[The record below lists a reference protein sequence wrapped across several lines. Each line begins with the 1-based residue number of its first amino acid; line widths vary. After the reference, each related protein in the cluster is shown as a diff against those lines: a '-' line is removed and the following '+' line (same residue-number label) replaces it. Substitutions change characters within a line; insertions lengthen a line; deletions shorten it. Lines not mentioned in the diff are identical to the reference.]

1 MRPARKAADSLSI
14 LSLGWPMFISQLA
27 VMAHGI
33 IDTVMAGHLSA
44 QDLAAVAIGSSVYYV
59 VYVGLMGALQ
69 AISPVAA
76 QHFGAGRWQAVGD
89 TWRQG
94 QWMAI
99 ILFLPAAVA
108 LSMPGPLLN
117 LTGASEGTRMQATL
131 YLNAIALGLPAALWF
146 RAFTT
151 FNAAVSRPRVVMAIN
166 LMGPILKVPLNLLFM
181 YGTQATESLGLPAVP
196 ALGGAGCGVST
207 ALIAWISAAIGW
219 TLLQRDPFYRR
230 FALRGLGRPQARA
243 LRELLGLGL
252 PIGGTYLIDVSA
264 FNLMTLLV
272 ARLGN
277 EVTAGHAIASNL
289 AAVIFMLPLSL
300 GNATCVLAAQ
310 RLGAADA
317 AGARYMAWLGVRIS
331 AGLAILTAVALWWLS
346 EPLAGLYSSD
356 QAVRQVAAS
365 LLGLVALY
373 HLFDAMQCVLA
384 FALRA
389 WRVTVAPLIVFAI
402 ALWGVGVGGGWWL
415 AFAQGVGVSGFWIAA
430 IGAVAVAALGLS
442 VLLLHHT
449 RPGVSAN
456 ASAAA
461 ATR

>member
-1 MRPARKAADSLSI
+1 MNQATHRSTLRGI
-14 LSLGWPMFISQLA
+14 LTLGWPMFVSQLA

-33 IDTVMAGHLSA
+33 IDTAMAGHLSA
-44 QDLAAVAIGSSVYYV
+44 RDLAAVAIGSSVYYM

-76 QHFGAGRWQAVGD
+76 QHFGAGRLHAVGD

-99 ILFLPAAVA
+99 LLFAPAALA
-108 LSMPGPLLN
+108 LAMPQPLLS
-117 LTGASEGTRMQATL
+117 LTGAPVETIDQSTI
-131 YLNAIALGLPAALWF
+131 YLKLIALGLPAALWF

-151 FNAAVSRPRVVMAIN
+151 FNAAVSRPGVVMVIN
-166 LMGPILKVPLNLLFM
+166 LLGPVLKVPLNLLFM
-181 YGTQATESLGLPAVP
+181 HGTTLTETIGLPAVP
-196 ALGGAGCGVST
+196 ALGGAGCGLST
-207 ALIAWISAAIGW
+207 AVIAWASAGIGW
-219 TLLQRDPFYRR
+219 TLLHRDPFYRR
-230 FALRGLGRPQARA
+230 FSLRGIGRPQAAA
-243 LRELLGLGL
+243 LRELIRLGL

-277 EVTAGHAIASNL
+277 DITAGHAIASNL

-310 RLGAADA
+310 RLGAEDP
-317 AGARYMAWLGVRIS
+317 AGARRTAWSGVWLVAS
-331 AGLAILTAVALWWLS
+331 LAVLTASLLWLLR
-346 EPLAGLYSSD
+346 EPIARAYSSD
-356 QAVRQVAAS
+356 AAVWGVAMP

-389 WRVTVAPLIVFAI
+389 WRVTVAPMLVFAV

-415 AFAQGVGVSGFWIAA
+415 AFERGLGVSGFWIAA
-430 IGAVAVAALGLS
+430 IGAVAVAALGLI
-442 VLLLHHT
+442 LLLQRHT
-449 RPGVSAN
+449 RVPIIAD
-456 ASAAA
+456 AAVR
-461 ATR
+461 T